1 MFQKILNR
9 LKLFCIIRHSNCLT
23 KHLMTKNLIELC
35 NLFQLLHVPIL
46 DINFRFSHRIHH
58 VSPTV
63 GGVVILTLKKKS

>member
-1 MFQKILNR
+1 
-9 LKLFCIIRHSNCLT
+9 
-23 KHLMTKNLIELC
+23 MTKNLIELC